1 MDLTYHT
8 SKQLELLPVYPPGPP
23 ELLPLTSGP
32 LLCATV
38 VVVGHLTGGSEG
50 RLPSQHQPNCLLLKG
65 GVTTFVVLLSQV
77 Q

>member
-23 ELLPLTSGP
+23 ELLPLTSAP
-32 LLCATV
+32 LLCTAV

-50 RLPSQHQPNCLLLKG
+50 RLPSQHQPNCLLLNG
-65 GVTTFVVLLSQV
+65 EVTTFVVLLSQV
-77 Q
+77 